1 MGHIVLFCCF
11 LKSPTPSKFFEC
23 SFLGSWD
30 SDRRVSTKVALR
42 LIESHNEQFAMII
55 IWWNKKK
62 LTQEK
67 KRKPIIEY
75 RSWYICVLNSLC
87 KSSLPLM
94 MLSAFQS
101 LLIILLPAPVLM
113 SSLSIQTSCMTCLY
127 LPPAF
132 SHLPFTS
139 ELQSGFRLYYL
150 LKTKLARVL
159 HNLLVTK
166 HVDPFQSISLVLLN
180 MRQYE
185 YSFE

>member
-1 MGHIVLFCCF
+1 
-11 LKSPTPSKFFEC
+11 
-23 SFLGSWD
+23 
-30 SDRRVSTKVALR
+30 
-42 LIESHNEQFAMII
+42 
-55 IWWNKKK
+55 
-62 LTQEK
+62 
-67 KRKPIIEY
+67 
-75 RSWYICVLNSLC
+75 
-87 KSSLPLM
+87 M

-185 YSFE
+185 YSFEQKPLSLGLIMVLASHHFSELSFLGSTLIFLSGSLLGLCYLRVPTELFVWHFEEVPGEGSSTLMASPISIPLTANLVPHLSPFLYATP